1 MLIKS
6 ENSHDLEI
14 SSKAGEGGTLQTA
27 RMAAGI
33 SPQAR
38 AHFDN
43 AIVKHFSYFFLAG
56 AVFRNFSLSCTPF
69 EPTPFSSSVSQLNA
83 YGMGWVTNC

>member
-6 ENSHDLEI
+6 ENSHDFEI

-33 SPQAR
+33 LPQAR

-43 AIVKHFSYFFLAG
+43 ATVKHFSYFFLAG
-56 AVFRNFSLSCTPF
+56 AVFRNFSPSSTPF
-69 EPTPFSSSVSQLNA
+69 EPVHLSARQSVSQLCV
-83 YGMGWVTNC
+83 YW